1 MTSDAKRQEK
11 SRNKTKYSQG
21 LFPVQVWVKPSDK
34 PLIKQLEA
42 ELHAKYNKEKDDES
56 TVDRIVTDDRGG
68 SS

>member
-1 MTSDAKRQEK
+1 MTSDAKRQAK

-42 ELHAKYNKEKDDES
+42 ELHAKYNKEK
-56 TVDRIVTDDRGG
+56 GK
-68 SS
+68 